1 MAAINQ
7 RIPNFLG
14 GVSQQP
20 DFIKFPGQVRTCN
33 NAYPDVTFGLSK
45 RAPGEFVG
53 VLANASA
60 GGQWFDIIR
69 DEDEKYIVQITSGP
83 TINVW
88 NLATGQQQT
97 VNVASGA
104 SLSYLS
110 GSPSKFGYQS
120 IGDYTIITN
129 PTKTVTTART
139 TPTFQN
145 NYAFVTI
152 KTVAYNAEYVVA
164 INGSNLT
171 ATTKYRAK
179 ALKVVKQGTSDGT
192 WEVQHSVGG
201 NSEFTGKTE
210 FYDEASGV
218 RGTVTVNSNYYVHS
232 VDPNHYYPRYGTQYY
247 ADVILQEPGYNVSN
261 NPGSP
266 TTFTVEVAGI
276 NYTVTVE
283 DTQSYTTYADSG
295 VGFYQSPKNPDEGTL
310 SINNIL
316 GGLKASITSVYPGVS
331 VEIIGNGLFLSS
343 GSAFTIEAR
352 GGSVNDS
359 IDVIKN
365 TAQNISKLP
374 ENCKDG
380 YIVKVANTEEAEADD
395 YYVQFV
401 ADNGNSGT
409 GSWEE
414 TVAPGITAGFD
425 YDTMPHA
432 LVNNRNGTFTFRRL
446 DTNDPADNFWVD
458 RQVGDDTTNPLPSF
472 VGQTI
477 TNVFFYRNRLGFTTN
492 ENVVLSQPADYF
504 NFFVNSAITISDAD
518 PIDIA
523 ASDVKP
529 AYLNHVI
536 PMQKGVILFSESAQ
550 FMLFTDSDQF
560 SARTAQL
567 KKLSSFECSPVV
579 LPVDLGTSI
588 MFTTGSAAHARAFE
602 MVIQDETVPPKLL
615 EQTRVIPEFI
625 PNDISIVSNSS
636 QTGIVTY
643 AKAGSSTLY
652 NYKYYDS
659 GTQREQSAW
668 YTWTLAGNVYHTVY
682 TAGNFYT
689 VTNQGGSFI
698 LSRHELIVDTTSARS
713 YTVGTGT
720 VGSPLTTSRWFEAAL
735 DNMYIPSGGEI
746 SYNSTTDES
755 SVTLPYSIINSGSDL
770 VLVILSGTDA
780 GYVKSVDSV
789 NSNVAVFEGINLTS
803 VNFAVGYKYITE
815 IQLPNYYYS
824 VQQGQYDING
834 DLRIARMN
842 FELGVSGPM
851 EFHLSS
857 PQIDNYV
864 QYESGMS
871 VDSESFNT
879 VPSKL
884 YKSVM
889 VPIHRKNTK
898 YTLTIKIPD
907 PFTATIVSASWDGR
921 YDNKRHVR
929 R

>member
-53 VLANASA
+53 TLANASA
-60 GGQWFDIIR
+60 GGQWFNIIR
-69 DEDEKYIVQITSGP
+69 DEDEKYIVQITSGGN
-83 TINVW
+83 INVW
-88 NLATGQQQT
+88 NLANGQQQT
-97 VNVASGA
+97 VNVGSG
-104 SLSYLS
+104 SLSYLT
-110 GSPSKFGYQS
+110 GSPSKFGVQS

-129 PTKTVTTART
+129 PTKTVATSRT

-145 NYAFVTI
+145 NYAFVSI

-164 INGSNLT
+164 INGSTLT
-171 ATTKYRAK
+171 PTTKYRAK
-179 ALKVVKQGTSDGT
+179 SLTVVKSGTSSSSWQSSTGGIGT
-192 WEVQHSVGG
+192 PPEYI
-201 NSEFTGKTE
+201 GKTE
-210 FYDEASGV
+210 FFDETSGLK
-218 RGTVTVNSNYYVHS
+218 GTVTVNGVNFVSD
-232 VDPNHYYPRYGTQYY
+232 VDPNHYFAKYSVQYF
-247 ADVILQEPGYNVSN
+247 AEVFVQEEGYNVT
-261 NPGSP
+261 PGSS
-266 TTFTVEVAGI
+266 FTVNVAGI
-276 NYTVTVE
+276 NYTVTVD
-283 DTQSYTTYADSG
+283 DTQSYQTYSDSG

-316 GGLKASITSVYPGVS
+316 GGLKTSITSVYPGVS
-331 VEIIGNGLFLSS
+331 VEIIGNGLFISS
-343 GSAFTIEAR
+343 GSSFTIEAR

-359 IDVIKN
+359 IVVIQD
-365 TAQNISKLP
+365 TVQNISKLP

-380 YIVKVANTEEAEADD
+380 YIAKVANTEEAEADD
-395 YYVQFV
+395 YYVKFV
-401 ADNGNSGT
+401 ADNGNAGT
-409 GSWEE
+409 GAWEE
-414 TVAPGITAGFD
+414 TAAPGITAGFN

-446 DTNDPADNFWVD
+446 DTSDPLGNSWVD
-458 RQVGDDTTNPLPSF
+458 RQVGDDTTNPMPSF

-529 AYLNHVI
+529 AYLNHVL
-536 PMQKGVILFSESAQ
+536 PLQKGVILFSESAQ

-567 KKLSSFECSPVV
+567 KKLSSFECSPIIA
-579 LPVDLGTSI
+579 PVDLGTSV
-588 MFTTGSAAHARAFE
+588 MFTTGSAAHTRAFE

-625 PNDISIVSNSS
+625 PNDVSIVSNSP

-643 AKAGSSTLY
+643 AKAGDDTLY

-668 YTWTLAGNVYHTVY
+668 YTWTLVGNVYHTVY

-698 LSRHELIVDTTSARS
+698 LSRHELLVDTNSSRS
-713 YTVGTGT
+713 YTVGTGE

-746 SYNSTTDES
+746 SYDSTNDES
-755 SVTLPYSIINSGSDL
+755 SVTLPYNIINSGSDL
-770 VLVILSGTDA
+770 VLVVLSGTDA
-780 GYVKSVDSV
+780 GYVKPADSV
-789 NSNVAVFEGINLTS
+789 SSNVAVFENINLTS
-803 VNFAVGYKYITE
+803 VNFAIGYKYITE
-815 IQLPNYYYS
+815 VELPTYYYS
-824 VQQGQYDING
+824 VQQGQYDVNG

-857 PQIDNYV
+857 PQIDDYI
-864 QYESGMS
+864 QYESGMA

-907 PFTATIVSASWDGR
+907 PFTATLVSASWDGR
-921 YDNKRHVR
+921 YDTKRHVR